1 MAYFETKSG
10 SLEES
15 IRKAVSGIQEK
26 IEYVEYKFKNRNDA
40 MKAKKMLDAVQ
51 LMDFEINDDN
61 IRGGE
66 LMVDAGNRDMTK
78 YHQEIIKKFRPKV
91 MTTEKLVGG
100 QKKLDKDK
108 DGDLDAKDFAL
119 LRKDAKKKKDE
130 SLDEGKMKQGKSLI
144 DDIAKEMRKN
154 RMMKGF
160 ADKFVKDA
168 QKTLDPRKSLEKV
181 LPDYVPGKDIAKLLN
196 MGEGV
201 KLDEIVPA
209 VVTALNASVKA
220 STAYDFDRLIQT
232 GGVDKADFRKAKNL
246 YTQNKLMDLRK
257 HIYNL
262 DTDPLESIMDVISKN
277 DPKAFMKMYPKSKKG
292 EYMSSIAYAH
302 KEEKELTGENFE
314 MGTPENTKSK
324 LDATPGQSSDDWQ
337 EQVDTM
343 QKKNASMRE
352 ALAKVWGVG
361 EGHNP
366 FKEDEH
372 SPDEKK
378 KKVKIDTKTMTGKPI
393 TKVEVDPDMREVKV
407 GKKNVR

>member
-15 IRKAVSGIQEK
+15 IRKAVGGIQEK
-26 IEYVEYKFKNRNDA
+26 IEYVEYQFRNRNDA

-130 SLDEGKMKQGKSLI
+130 SLDEGKMKQVKSLI
-144 DDIAKEMRKN
+144 DDIANAMKKDK
-154 RMMKGF
+154 MMKSF

-196 MGEGV
+196 MGEE
-201 KLDEIVPA
+201 LDE
-209 VVTALNASVKA
+209 SVKA
-220 STAYDFDRLIQT
+220 STSYDFDRLIQT

-246 YTQNKLMDLRK
+246 YISGKLMDLRK

-302 KEEKELTGENFE
+302 KEEKVLTGENFE

-352 ALAKVWGVG
+352 TLAKMWGMG

-366 FKEDEH
+366 FKTEGGH
-372 SPDEKK
+372 LPNEKK
-378 KKVKIDTKTMTGKPI
+378 KKDEDKTMTGKPM
-393 TKVEVDPDMREVKV
+393 TKVNIDPDMKEVKV